1 MNMEYLK
8 TTEGILIFTL
18 VGLLIFFWV
27 LFEIIRAAVRKALI
41 EAHKI
46 NHSKPKE
53 NIRTSVP
60 QADWTPKQ
68 LELQKKYEKGEI
80 SIDEYRQTWGQE

>member
-1 MNMEYLK
+1 MEYLK

-18 VGLLIFFWV
+18 VGLLIIFWV